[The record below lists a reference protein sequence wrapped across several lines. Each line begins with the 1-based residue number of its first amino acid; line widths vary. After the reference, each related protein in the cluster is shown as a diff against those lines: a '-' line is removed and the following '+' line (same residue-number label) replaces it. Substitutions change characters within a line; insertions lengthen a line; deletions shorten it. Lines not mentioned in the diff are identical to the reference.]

1 MIKFVDVEQKCYYVL
16 HTHSKKCHTIGKIRD
31 RTKLSLSS
39 RQVWQ
44 ISCIK
49 NRIKDAIKF
58 TREVSPF
65 AARILAASLARIF
78 ALLASDFALAS
89 EIGDSAIIFGTK
101 SVDFSGRVPF
111 QVAALKA
118 GKGQIM

>member
-1 MIKFVDVEQKCYYVL
+1 MIKVVDVEQRCYYVL
-16 HTHSKKCHTIGKIRD
+16 YTHSKKCFTIGKIRD

-39 RQVWQ
+39 CQVWQ
-44 ISCIK
+44 TSCIEH
-49 NRIKDAIKF
+49 RIKDAIKF

-89 EIGDSAIIFGTK
+89 EIGDSAIISGFK
-101 SVDFSGRVPF
+101 FVDFSGGVPI